1 MSGLITLAAS
11 VEELWRG
18 EQIGGALVW
27 KQHFRHEALA
37 G

>member
-1 MSGLITLAAS
+1 MSGLITLAAF
-11 VEELWRG
+11 VEELWHG

-27 KQHFRHEALA
+27 KQRFRCEALA